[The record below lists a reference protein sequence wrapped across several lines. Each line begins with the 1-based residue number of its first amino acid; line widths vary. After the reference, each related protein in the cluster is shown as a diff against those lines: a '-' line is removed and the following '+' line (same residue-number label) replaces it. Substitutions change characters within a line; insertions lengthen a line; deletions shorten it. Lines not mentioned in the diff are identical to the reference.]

1 MKLNKENYW
10 RPIFLFFGIASFFY
24 SITLMS
30 QEKGMMGKAGGDMG
44 GNMGVGGMV
53 ISSAVGI
60 AIIVALVALTLFLIR
75 RSKA

>member
-10 RPIFLFFGIASFFY
+10 RPIFFVFGIASFLY

-44 GNMGVGGMV
+44 NMGAGGMV
-53 ISSAVGI
+53 ISGAVGI
-60 AIIVALVALTLFLIR
+60 AVIVALVALTLFLIR